1 MSARP
6 AHAPALAPAG
16 RIGQA
21 ETRIHL
27 DYGAGMSRSFLC
39 SGAIALSLFASACTD
54 KGPSD
59 EGADDSVAMTTEPGD
74 GSESDSAESESGTP
88 ADPGWFE
95 VGWGVD
101 SFTPIVD
108 GDEFTIVTG
117 TQGASM
123 FPMPIRGGEFVL
135 PDDPSDYL
143 DERAPMM
150 DLELDIEGFN
160 DGFGGHFKRIANYPL
175 VFEILPDGTYEF
187 LYVAIIL
194 PDGQDAFEL
203 EGLPAHLRVQIRPY
217 ESDPIVRELDLVVAV
232 EPPPL

>member
-1 MSARP
+1 M
-6 AHAPALAPAG
+6 
-16 RIGQA
+16 
-21 ETRIHL
+21 
-27 DYGAGMSRSFLC
+27 DYAAVMRLGSRSFLHSSGLPLGGWLALGLVAVSGC
-39 SGAIALSLFASACTD
+39 SDTVPI
-54 KGPSD
+54 D
-59 EGADDSVAMTTEPGD
+59 EGGDDSVAMTSEPG
-74 GSESDSAESESGTP
+74 ESSSSASESGTP
-88 ADPGWFE
+88 ADPGWFD
-95 VGWGVD
+95 VGWGIE
-101 SFTPIVD
+101 SFTPIVE

-117 TQGASM
+117 SQGASM

-135 PDDPSDYL
+135 PEDPSDYL

-150 DLELDIEGFN
+150 DLELDIEGHN

-232 EPPPL
+232 EPAPL